1 MHEERNVKGKMEDYG
16 EKEVKGENK
25 RCRLKMHEGDNN
37 MRRIERLCFFF
48 QKKKELR
55 SVKARK
61 NGRWCPREK
70 KCMRERKC
78 EGRE

>member
-1 MHEERNVKGKMEDYG
+1 MHEERNVKGENG
-16 EKEVKGENK
+16 GLRREVKGENK
-25 RCRLKMHEGDNN
+25 RCRLKMHEGDNDL
-37 MRRIERLCFFF
+37 RRIERLWLL
-48 QKKKELR
+48 QKELR

>member
-37 MRRIERLCFFF
+37 MRRIERLWLL
-48 QKKKELR
+48 KKKNLDRLR
-55 SVKARK
+55 RK

-70 KCMRERKC
+70 NA
-78 EGRE
+78 